1 MERVCIFCLF
11 LESRLTYLHFI
22 VERLWNW
29 PEFCIIRKTLK
40 WPESCKG
47 AQGNWF
53 SVFLSS
59 SCRSSRFGN
68 VRNRRTVL
76 MEFRVVGERVVKR
89 LVCGGRSLGFHG
101 PSSPH
106 RVLALTVFGAC
117 SLISSVIIVTW
128 LLQTTV
134 HDGHFYEFFSSFLS
148 LICVKVTTKETKW
161 ANSYTALPP

>member
-29 PEFCIIRKTLK
+29 PEFHIIRKTLK

-76 MEFRVVGERVVKR
+76 MEFRVVGERVVKW

-106 RVLALTVFGAC
+106 
-117 SLISSVIIVTW
+117 SVGFDSVW
-128 LLQTTV
+128 GMLFDLLC
-134 HDGHFYEFFSSFLS
+134 H
-148 LICVKVTTKETKW
+148 
-161 ANSYTALPP
+161 NSYLIATNNCSWWAFLWVLFLVFIFNLC